1 LLLWVAS
8 YGGPGMTTM
17 NRWQRLYCLA
27 LAIFFDVASFSIIYE
42 EEKPLSADELDQ
54 KVEDFREMI
63 SRGEV
68 DWD

>member
-1 LLLWVAS
+1 
-8 YGGPGMTTM
+8 MM

-54 KVEDFREMI
+54 KIEDFRKMI